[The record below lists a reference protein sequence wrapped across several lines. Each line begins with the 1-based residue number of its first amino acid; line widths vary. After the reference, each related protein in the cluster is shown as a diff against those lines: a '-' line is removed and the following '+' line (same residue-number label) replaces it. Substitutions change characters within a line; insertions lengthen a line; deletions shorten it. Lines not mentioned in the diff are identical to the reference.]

1 MGYPSNRPSDWY
13 PPGNRP
19 PVHAT
24 LFGPNGE
31 GPGRDISVKF
41 GQDGTSKQGH
51 TLISDNYQNAYE
63 KTINHLE
70 PDIITMDQILSQWIE
85 APTEDQV
92 GKL

>member
-63 KTINHLE
+63 QNNKPFGARHNHYGPNFE
-70 PDIITMDQILSQWIE
+70 PVDRGAYRGPGW
-85 APTEDQV
+85 
-92 GKL
+92 